1 MKWDPHPFLRHPGYP
16 LPAAIA
22 HRGHSAR
29 HPENTMAAFASAV
42 ELGYRIV
49 ETDVHATA
57 DNVLIVFHDSR
68 LDRVTDMRG
77 VLSEMNW
84 SDLRRAR
91 VCGRE
96 RIPLLEELLTTWDC
110 LRVNIDPKQDS
121 AVGPL
126 LEVLR
131 GTDAWDRVCV
141 GSASIRRL
149 RRIRAAAGDRLCTSM
164 GTAEVVRLW
173 LAGHYLPCG
182 GFAANCVQVPPH
194 RYGLP
199 VIDRAFMR
207 AAHSCGL
214 PVHAWTINEEAEMNR
229 LLDLGVD
236 GVMTDEAE
244 LLKRV
249 FLSRDIWTA

>member
-1 MKWDPHPFLRHPGYP
+1 MKRDLHPFLRHAGYP

-22 HRGHSAR
+22 HRGYSAR
-29 HPENTMAAFASAV
+29 HPENTMAAFAAAV

-57 DNVLIVFHDSR
+57 DNVLVVFHDSR
-68 LDRVTDMRG
+68 LDRLTDMRG
-77 VLSEMNW
+77 ALSEMKW
-84 SDLRRAR
+84 PDLRRAR

-96 RIPLLEELLTTWDC
+96 RIPRLEELLTTWDS

-126 LEVLR
+126 LEALR
-131 GTDAWDRVCV
+131 SADAWDRVCV
-141 GSASIRRL
+141 GSASSRRL

-173 LAGHYLPCG
+173 LAGHFLPLG
-182 GFAANCVQVPPH
+182 GFAADCAQVPTH

-199 VIDRAFMR
+199 VIDRAFMA
-207 AAHSCGL
+207 AAHARGL
-214 PVHAWTINEEAEMNR
+214 PVHAWTINDEAEMNR

-236 GVMTDEAE
+236 GLMTDEAE

-249 FLSRDIWTA
+249 FFARDIWTV